1 MSTAK
6 THPRTDQEGVRA
18 ATHNKLLT
26 AALTL
31 AGGGRI
37 PSIAELAGV
46 AGVSRA
52 TAYRYFNSRSD
63 LVKAI
68 MTESLGPM
76 RSFEPTA
83 TDGDTRIRE
92 LFARTFPRF
101 KEFEPQMRAAL
112 QLSMEHAA
120 LARAGALTEPPYR
133 RGFRREIL
141 SRAAAPLESKLSPSA
156 YRRLLLALSVI
167 YGIEAYVVLKD
178 IWEVDDATVESTAS
192 WMVDA
197 LLKAASL
204 PDSEK
209 G

>member
-1 MSTAK
+1 MA
-6 THPRTDQEGVRA
+6 RA
-18 ATHNKLLT
+18 TTHNRLLK
-26 AALTL
+26 AAIEL

-37 PSIAELAGV
+37 PSIAELAAA

-76 RSFEPTA
+76 RLFEPSA
-83 TDGDTRIRE
+83 KDGDARIRE
-92 LFARTFPRF
+92 LFDGTFPRF

-120 LARAGALTEPPYR
+120 LARTGALTEPPYR

-141 SRAAAPLESKLSPSA
+141 RRAAAPLEEKLGTVA
-156 YRRLLLALSVI
+156 FKRLLLALSII

-178 IWEVDDATVESTAS
+178 IWDVDDATVESTAR

-197 LLKAASL
+197 LLKAVAQ
-204 PDSEK
+204 PE
-209 G
+209 

>member
-1 MSTAK
+1 LSRIDVR
-6 THPRTDQEGVRA
+6 PRADQELARA
-18 ATHNKLLT
+18 ATHKRLLK
-26 AALTL
+26 AAIDL

-37 PSIAELAGV
+37 PSIAELAAA

-76 RSFEPTA
+76 RLFEPSA
-83 TDGDTRIRE
+83 KDGDARIRE
-92 LFARTFPRF
+92 LFDGTFPRF

-141 SRAAAPLESKLSPSA
+141 GRAAAPLEEKLGPSA
-156 YRRLLLALSVI
+156 FKRLLLGLSIV

-178 IWEVDDATVESTAS
+178 IWDVDDATVESTAR

-197 LLKAASL
+197 LLKAVAQ
-204 PDSEK
+204 PE
-209 G
+209 

>member
-1 MSTAK
+1 MSIVNAR
-6 THPRTDQEGVRA
+6 PRADQELARA
-18 ATHNKLLT
+18 TTHRKLLT
-26 AALTL
+26 AGITL

-37 PSIAELAGV
+37 PSIAELAAA

-76 RSFEPTA
+76 RLFEPTA
-83 TDGDTRIRE
+83 KDGEARIRE
-92 LFARTFPRF
+92 LFAGTFPRF

-112 QLSMEHAA
+112 QLSMEHSA

-141 SRAAAPLESKLSPSA
+141 GRAAAPLEEKLGPVA
-156 YRRLLLALSVI
+156 FKRLLLALSII

-178 IWEVDDATVESTAS
+178 IWDADDATVESTAR

-197 LLKAASL
+197 LLKAVNQF
-204 PDSEK
+204 E
-209 G
+209 